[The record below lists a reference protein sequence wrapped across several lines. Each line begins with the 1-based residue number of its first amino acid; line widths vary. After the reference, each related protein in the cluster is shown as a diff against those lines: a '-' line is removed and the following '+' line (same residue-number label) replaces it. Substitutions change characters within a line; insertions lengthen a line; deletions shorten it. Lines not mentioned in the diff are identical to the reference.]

1 MVTTSATTSTTGA
14 CGIPGGCGHGLF
26 PPEVTL
32 REAGPDAPS
41 EWMLVEPLV
50 WRSRFDGHEV
60 RLVIV
65 AGPGPGEGFETDL
78 ASVPRWLTWLVPRYG
93 QYTRAAIVHDFL
105 CQHTDNDFG
114 AQACAACPTVP
125 VLHLRDRSDADEV
138 FRLIMHQLGV
148 PWARRELMWSAV
160 TWATVSGVLLA
171 SLRKRLLVPWA
182 LLVALLVALTAVDLA
197 ALHADAFD
205 GWFARLVL
213 AGASFAVVCEAS
225 MLAGC
230 FALRRGDRVVMYSL
244 AAGFTV
250 LSAPLLVVGLFVAVV
265 LALYLFIE
273 DALSGFAVTRGRLRR
288 RRSRAA
294 SDTPHDR
301 RRRAID
307 EQVAR
312 TPQPRERRA

>member
-1 MVTTSATTSTTGA
+1 
-14 CGIPGGCGHGLF
+14 LF

-41 EWMLVEPLV
+41 EWILVEPLV
-50 WRSRFDGHEV
+50 WRSRFEGHDI
-60 RLVIV
+60 RLVIP

-105 CQHTDNDFG
+105 CQHSDNDFG
-114 AQACAACPTVP
+114 DQHCGACPAVP
-125 VLHLRDRSDADEV
+125 VLRLRDRSDADEV
-138 FRLIMHQLGV
+138 FRVIMRQLGV

-160 TWATVSGVLLA
+160 TWATVSGVMFA
-171 SLRKRLLVPWA
+171 SLRKLRLLPWL
-182 LLVALLVALTAVDLA
+182 LLVFALVALTAVDLA
-197 ALHADAFD
+197 LLRADAFD
-205 GWFARLVL
+205 GWLARLVL
-213 AGASFAVVCEAS
+213 AGASFAVVCEVS

-230 FALRRGDRVVMYSL
+230 LALRRADRVVVYSL

-250 LSAPLLVVGLFVAVV
+250 LSAPLLLVGLFVAVV

-273 DALSGFAVTRGRLRR
+273 DALSGFAVTRARFARR
-288 RRSRAA
+288 RARAA
-294 SDTPHDR
+294 SVTPHDR
-301 RRRAID
+301 RRQAIE

-312 TPQPRERRA
+312 TPRVA